1 MKRAHVPLKVKL
13 AATLLQM
20 KRMDANGQL
29 VRVISHEEAK
39 SLTADQIISRFQFD
53 HFPIPHAEGGPDLP
67 WNIDP
72 SPTPEHRVKTAKVDV
87 PQIAKSKRVRDN
99 EAEHNKAMAWKTGM
113 RAAAAEARRP
123 KRGPSWPSRPIPSR
137 PFSKMKRKVRR

>member
-53 HFPIPHAEGGPDLP
+53 HFPIPHAEGGPDAP

-72 SPTPEHRVKTAKVDV
+72 SPTPEHREKTAKVDV
-87 PQIAKSKRVRDN
+87 PQIAKSKRLRAD
-99 EAEHNKAMAWKTGM
+99 EAEHQDAMASKGGDVL
-113 RAAAAEARRP
+113 RAAITR
-123 KRGPSWPSRPIPSR
+123 KRQQRSRWAPGRKIPSR
-137 PFSKMKRKVRR
+137 PMRSARP